1 MQATDWTECDEK
13 GWLMSA
19 ASSQK
24 SNLPYKK
31 TKTWKQRPCVFIFSG
46 VDVDTKRHRRF
57 CAWWQPKESEGA
69 RGSVGLSGLGA
80 DRRFQQ
86 ILRHSREKRRK
97 PKKEAI
103 IQILIF
109 DVKGLSGSFDL
120 TTVIQWSYSVGRVDS
135 SSAKAASLK
144 SATTVNN
151 LIGSLV
157 KVFCPIHSL

>member
-1 MQATDWTECDEK
+1 MLD
-13 GWLMSA
+13 G
-19 ASSQK
+19 SQK
-24 SNLPYKK
+24 N
-31 TKTWKQRPCVFIFSG
+31 Q
-46 VDVDTKRHRRF
+46 
-57 CAWWQPKESEGA
+57 KEQGDQ
-69 RGSVGLSGLGA
+69 VGLSGLRA

-86 ILRHSREKRRK
+86 ILKHSREKRRK

-103 IQILIF
+103 IQISFLIF

-120 TTVIQWSYSVGRVDS
+120 TTVIQWSYSMGRVDS
-135 SSAKAASLK
+135 SSAEAVSLK